1 MGRHV
6 VVLGAGPGG
15 LAVAQRI
22 RHWLPPT
29 DLVTVVDRTD
39 EQRLGVSLLLVMR
52 GWRTPEAVT
61 AHVAPALGEGIVFH
75 QAEVTHIDLENRR
88 VQTNQGELAY
98 DALVVAL
105 GAEVSVDSVPGLSE
119 AVEHGLAGHYYT
131 LPGALHLRERL
142 ASFAGGR
149 VVLVIA
155 RLPYK
160 YPPSP
165 YEGILLID
173 DLLRERGLRE
183 RAELTIVTPEPR
195 PLAIAPP
202 LISEQLTE
210 LLTVRGV
217 TLVTGEQLQTVDYD
231 RQEVL
236 FASGKREPFDLL
248 VVVPP
253 HQPPAVVREAGLV
266 DESGWITAALAT
278 MRTAVDGVWAVGDVT
293 RVPLPNGVALPKAA
307 VFAQAEAEVAA
318 RDLARTLAA
327 DAPAPEPSGAGRC
340 WFIAGTQQVGAI
352 DVDFLAQ
359 PSPAFRF
366 TLPDAFYVGAMEA
379 ELASWLARW
388 GGHAD

>member
-1 MGRHV
+1 
-6 VVLGAGPGG
+6 
-15 LAVAQRI
+15 
-22 RHWLPPT
+22 
-29 DLVTVVDRTD
+29 
-39 EQRLGVSLLLVMR
+39 MR

-75 QAEVTHIDLENRR
+75 QGEVTHIDLENRR
-88 VQTNQGELAY
+88 VQTSQGELVY

-105 GAEVSVDSVPGLSE
+105 GAEVSVDSVPGLAE

-160 YPPSP
+160 CPPSP

-202 LISEQLTE
+202 PISEQLAE
-210 LLTVRGV
+210 LLAARDV
-217 TLVTGEQLQTVDYD
+217 TLVTGEQLQAVDYD

-266 DESGWITAALAT
+266 DESGWITTALAT

-293 RVPLPNGVALPKAA
+293 RVPLPNGIALPKAA

-318 RDLARTLAA
+318 RDLARTFAA
-327 DAPAPEPSGAGRC
+327 DAPVPEPSGAGRC

-359 PSPAFRF
+359 PGPAFRF

-379 ELASWLARW
+379 ELVSWLARW
-388 GGHAD
+388 GGHADSSDYQI

>member
-1 MGRHV
+1 MSRHV

-15 LAVAQRI
+15 LAVAQGI

-75 QAEVTHIDLENRR
+75 QGEVTHIDLENRR
-88 VQTNQGELAY
+88 VQTSQGELVY

-105 GAEVSVDSVPGLSE
+105 GDEVSVDSVPGLAE

-160 YPPSP
+160 CPPSP

-202 LISEQLTE
+202 PISEQLTE
-210 LLTVRGV
+210 LLAARGV
-217 TLVTGEQLQTVDYD
+217 ALVTGEQLQAVDYD

-266 DESGWITAALAT
+266 DESGWVTAALAT

-293 RVPLPNGVALPKAA
+293 RVPLPNGIALPKAA

-318 RDLARTLAA
+318 RDLARTFAA
-327 DAPAPEPSGAGRC
+327 EAPVPEPSGAGRC
-340 WFIAGTQQVGAI
+340 WFVAGTQQVGAI

-359 PSPAFRF
+359 PGPAFRF